1 MILDWFFFVIWEFDP
16 GLGAG
21 RDAMSRVR
29 ASTGGEGMVWGGR
42 VGAFG
47 VDGKDACDGKIMRD
61 EEDEGNRLTLF
72 WSGRILPTL

>member
-1 MILDWFFFVIWEFDP
+1 
-16 GLGAG
+16 
-21 RDAMSRVR
+21 
-29 ASTGGEGMVWGGR
+29 MVGGGR

-47 VDGKDACDGKIMRD
+47 VDGKDACDGKITRDD